1 MNDFNVDI
9 TARLH
14 NKVSRGAKHIKS
26 DLRSIGNE
34 ADRLGNNR
42 GINRAT
48 AALSKY
54 RGAIIAASS
63 AAIIG
68 GVYAVGKGISFA
80 TSEAM
85 DFDTALVEVRKASD
99 LTDQQFAKLKRSI
112 LQTSAETG
120 IAKENLAGL
129 VAEAAKSGRPFAELT
144 EFSLLAAKGA
154 IAFGMSAEETSAA
167 MSKMGNSLGLTL
179 PQLVDLGDAI
189 NHVADNSASA
199 ERDIIN
205 FVNRTGSTAK
215 VAGLAAEETVA
226 FGAALLS
233 IGVPA
238 EVASTGFN
246 AFLLKLSA
254 ADKQGKKFQ
263 SGLKELG
270 MSAKELKAALEQD
283 APEALMHVLNK
294 IDQLPDSEKLGVLS
308 DMFGLEYADDIA
320 KLAGSVEL
328 VGTSLGHVA
337 DQADRAG
344 SLDKSFA
351 LFDEDTT
358 QKVTK
363 ASVAFENFASRIGD
377 KFTPAVGAAADA
389 SADFFN
395 SLSAM
400 LDKQKEVEAFQAKFA
415 DGGDLSTE
423 EQEELAKN
431 GDVAQAIQSERAKS
445 RTSAQSE
452 LANIRRAQELQAS
465 GTNSKSAS
473 RLISKHLS
481 GDVDARVKSLEDRIA
496 QLSTVDKSTSRSE
509 LERQR
514 SALQTQQWL
523 MPETVRRGRKSI
535 VNPGITENQRQIDQ
549 INQRLGTMKVD
560 KGSDTNLSSIPI
572 PISRED
578 AMKTE
583 VEVDIPAAKTAQA
596 GKQIGDGATSSIQG
610 QASVIGQAIGQAAAA
625 EIQKA
630 SVNVKLSGA
639 NLRKQNRDI
648 RSSKNAALHDTGA
661 PN

>member
-14 NKVSRGAKHIKS
+14 NKVSRNAKQIKG

-48 AALSKY
+48 TALSKY

-112 LQTSAETG
+112 LQTSSETG

-129 VAEAAKSGRPFAELT
+129 VAEAAKSGRPFEELS
-144 EFSLLAAKGA
+144 EFALLASKGA

-167 MSKMGNSLGLTL
+167 MSKLGNSLELSL
-179 PQLVDLGDAI
+179 PQLIDLGDAI
-189 NHVADNSASA
+189 NHVADNSASS

-205 FVNRTGSTAK
+205 FLNRTGATAK
-215 VAGLAAEETVA
+215 IAGLAAEETVA
-226 FGAALLS
+226 FGSALLS

-238 EVASTGFN
+238 EIASTGFN
-246 AFLLKLSA
+246 AFINKLGT
-254 ADKQGKKFQ
+254 ADKQGKKFKA
-263 SGLKELG
+263 GLKELG
-270 MSAKELKAALEQD
+270 MSAKELKAALEKD
-283 APEALMHVLNK
+283 APEALMNVLNK
-294 IDQLPDSEKLGVLS
+294 IDQLPDSEKLGVLT

-320 KLAGSVEL
+320 KLASSVDL

-344 SLDKSFA
+344 SLDKSFK

-363 ASVAFENFASRIGD
+363 AGVAFENFASRIGD
-377 KFTPAVGAAADA
+377 KFTPAVAMAADA

-400 LDKQKEVEAFQAKFA
+400 MDKQKELEAFQTKFK
-415 DGGDLSTE
+415 DGGDLSTKD
-423 EQEELAKN
+423 QERLAGDSELAQYTQ
-431 GDVAQAIQSERAKS
+431 GQRLYQRRQAEI
-445 RTSAQSE
+445 E
-452 LANIRRAQELQAS
+452 LANIHKAKGLQKKDRLDRFDRRFI
-465 GTNSKSAS
+465 G
-473 RLISKHLS
+473 KHLK
-481 GDVDARVKSLEDRIA
+481 GDVDQRIKDLNAKIAELSGIDKGASAGDLQRQLAALEKQKSSL
-496 QLSTVDKSTSRSE
+496 
-509 LERQR
+509 
-514 SALQTQQWL
+514 
-523 MPETVRRGRKSI
+523 PETLRKGRSTYA
-535 VNPGITENQRQIDQ
+535 NPATGEIQRQIDQ
-549 INQRLGTMKVD
+549 IRTQLPKTKAASENQ
-560 KGSDTNLSSIPI
+560 LSAIPV
-572 PISRED
+572 PVSREEF
-578 AMKTE
+578 MKAS
-583 VEVDIPAAKTAQA
+583 VEMPPEKTAQA
-596 GKQIGDGATSSIQG
+596 GKQIGDGAATSMQG
-610 QASVIGQAIGQAAAA
+610 QAAIIGQAIGQAAAA

-630 SVNVKLSGA
+630 SVTVKGPSK
-639 NLRKQNRDI
+639 NIRQQNRDI
-648 RSSKNAALHDTGA
+648 RSSRNGALHDTGA